1 MALTSQ
7 QAIGST
13 NILIVDSSIC
23 HAGEGDTIAPAAT
36 RPAIGRHSENL
47 LSRWVHSDRE
57 AGDRL
62 SARISLDWAS
72 SSVQNVISRAL
83 SMASV
88 GAVTMM
94 GMSDDGGRGV
104 L

>member
-1 MALTSQ
+1 MALTTNE
-7 QAIGST
+7 AIGST

-23 HAGEGDTIAPAAT
+23 HAGEETPLLLPPPVPLLADIPRICSAGGSIPTAKRGDP
-36 RPAIGRHSENL
+36 PQ
-47 LSRWVHSDRE
+47 
-57 AGDRL
+57 
-62 SARISLDWAS
+62 RISLDWAS

-94 GMSDDGGRGV
+94 GMSDDGERGV